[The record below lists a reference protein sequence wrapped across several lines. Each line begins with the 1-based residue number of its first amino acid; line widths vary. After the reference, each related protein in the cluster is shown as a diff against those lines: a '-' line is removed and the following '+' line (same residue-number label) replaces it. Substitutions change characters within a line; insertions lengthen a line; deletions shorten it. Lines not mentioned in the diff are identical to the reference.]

1 MITLKIQ
8 QNPIMTKFALLL
20 GATLALCATTAS
32 AQMHKSIRLNE
43 VMTDNTA
50 GIQDEYGDRHAWV
63 EIANNSF
70 TTYNIRGMYIATDR
84 SVLQKQMS
92 VPERISRMYALPDR
106 EERTNLSAKQHVVFF
121 LGSDPVRG
129 SMHLAAPVAKGQG
142 LWIGL
147 YDGNATDLVDSIT
160 VPALAPNMSYARRTD
175 GAKQWQTKAPEAVTP
190 GISNT
195 IEADESK
202 VEKLKREDPYGLGI
216 TVLSMG
222 IVFSCLALLFAFF
235 YVFGLAMRHRAAVKK
250 VAKLQPIKAGVK
262 TVEITIEVGK
272 KTAVILQDGLNT
284 KGINK
289 EVYMAVIAMAL
300 HQYQTEVHD
309 VESGVITIRP
319 KRTEWNV
326 EYNQM
331 TQFHE

>member
-1 MITLKIQ
+1 
-8 QNPIMTKFALLL
+8 MTKFAILL
-20 GATLALCATTAS
+20 GALLTLFAAPSA

-50 GIQDEYGDRHAWV
+50 GIQDEYGGRNAWV
-63 EIANNSF
+63 EIANVSF
-70 TTYNIRGMYIATDR
+70 TTYNVRGMYLTTDR
-84 SVLQKQMS
+84 AVLQKQMT
-92 VPERISRMYALPDR
+92 VPERISRMQMLPMGDS
-106 EERTNLSAKQHVVFF
+106 RTNLTAKQHIVLF
-121 LGSDPVRG
+121 LGSNPTKG
-129 SMHLAAPVAKGQG
+129 AMHLDVPVVKGQK

-147 YDGNATDLVDSIT
+147 YDGNASDLVDSVT
-160 VPALAPNMSYARRTD
+160 VPALATNMSYARRTD
-175 GAKQWQTKAPEAVTP
+175 GAGQWQVKAPDAVTP

-195 IEADESK
+195 ISADESK
-202 VEKLKREDPYGLGI
+202 VAKLKREDPYGYGI

-222 IVFSCLALLFAFF
+222 IVFSCLALLFVFF
-235 YVFGLAMRHRAAVKK
+235 YLFGLFMRHQATVKK
-250 VAKLQPIKAGVK
+250 VANIQPIKVGVK
-262 TVEITIEVGK
+262 TVETTIEVGK

-300 HQYQTEVHD
+300 HQYQNEVHD

-331 TQFHE
+331 TQFHD